1 MNPNLIA
8 VFAFILLVLVPMLI
22 YLVFYLQTSS
32 IIKERNRK
40 SKFLSFDTIKSFN
53 MTVNAKTQRID
64 LIYRLDKLSSNALT
78 FSEFK
83 NQLDQ
88 DNFKLFDDWIN
99 EILKRKEPNKNIT
112 LYFKPSR
119 TYRGFFARLSFLS
132 VDKKNGIVY
141 VSGLRSA
148 REITKVLKGTKIIG
162 ASAFKDKVNEL
173 KPSQGVMI
181 VLNFNLFDLINRRYD
196 KEVATRYIKALWTTI
211 IAKSNDPNL
220 IIGIYRGDSI
230 AMFNKNITNNREAI
244 NFIENQV
251 KKFGQIITFDNYTFD
266 INPFIGFTMFKE
278 VTTSFEILIKHAYKA
293 AESARINNLQITN
306 YDTDLELG
314 DSDNQQQLNDIK
326 RMVEQRIV
334 NPIFVPITSLIN
346 GKIFGVFAKLNF
358 AFTNIKNFNIAFQVA
373 KENDF
378 EKEFVELV
386 ITQWFDEFIKNYTS
400 FKKLLIF
407 LDTRQLEVVIKL
419 LSAHP
424 RYRKVSLVLII
435 TDYENIIK
443 NKTNLSE
450 INSLFE
456 SKVSLG
462 IVANSSMQTI
472 IHPILSKFEF
482 LVWPSKIVKDVLKD
496 EKSKFVVDNIIQATE
511 VFSLRSIAWEIK
523 SYEQGEF
530 LKGKGVLL
538 MAGPLFNSDTTDINS
553 GYSVRKVQKLIG

>member
-1 MNPNLIA
+1 
-8 VFAFILLVLVPMLI
+8 
-22 YLVFYLQTSS
+22 
-32 IIKERNRK
+32 
-40 SKFLSFDTIKSFN
+40 

-88 DNFKLFDDWIN
+88 ENFKLFDDWIN
-99 EILKRKEPNKNIT
+99 EILKRKDSNKNIT

-119 TYRGFFARLSFLS
+119 TYRGFFARLSLLS

-148 REITKVLKGTKIIG
+148 REVTKVLKGTKILG
-162 ASAFKDKVNEL
+162 ASAFKDKVNDL
-173 KPSQGVMI
+173 KPNQGVMI
-181 VLNFNLFDLINRRYD
+181 VFNFNLFDLINRRYD

-211 IAKSNDPNL
+211 VAKSNDPNL

-230 AMFNKNITNNREAI
+230 AMFNKNIINNREAI
-244 NFIENQV
+244 SFIENQV

-278 VTTSFEILIKHAYKA
+278 VTTSVEILIKHAYKA
-293 AESARINNLQITN
+293 AENARINNLQITN

-314 DSDNQQQLNDIK
+314 DNDNQQQLNDIK

-334 NPIFVPITSLIN
+334 NPVFVPITSLIN

-386 ITQWFDEFIKNYTS
+386 ITQWFEEFIKNYSS

-435 TDYENIIK
+435 TDYDNIIK
-443 NKTNLSE
+443 NKSNLSE
-450 INSLFE
+450 INYLFE

-462 IVANSSMQTI
+462 IVANSAMQTVV
-472 IHPILSKFEF
+472 HPILSKFEF
-482 LVWPSKIVKDVLKD
+482 LVWPSRIVKDVLKD
-496 EKSKFVVDNIIQATE
+496 EKSKFIVDNIIQATE

>member
-1 MNPNLIA
+1 
-8 VFAFILLVLVPMLI
+8 
-22 YLVFYLQTSS
+22 
-32 IIKERNRK
+32 
-40 SKFLSFDTIKSFN
+40 
-53 MTVNAKTQRID
+53 
-64 LIYRLDKLSSNALT
+64 
-78 FSEFK
+78 
-83 NQLDQ
+83 
-88 DNFKLFDDWIN
+88 
-99 EILKRKEPNKNIT
+99 
-112 LYFKPSR
+112 
-119 TYRGFFARLSFLS
+119 
-132 VDKKNGIVY
+132 
-141 VSGLRSA
+141 
-148 REITKVLKGTKIIG
+148 
-162 ASAFKDKVNEL
+162 
-173 KPSQGVMI
+173 
-181 VLNFNLFDLINRRYD
+181 
-196 KEVATRYIKALWTTI
+196 
-211 IAKSNDPNL
+211 
-220 IIGIYRGDSI
+220 
-230 AMFNKNITNNREAI
+230 MFNKNINNNREAI
-244 NFIENQV
+244 SFIENQV

-266 INPFIGFTMFKE
+266 INPYIGFTMFKE
-278 VTTSFEILIKHAYKA
+278 VTTSVEILIKHAYKA

-314 DSDNQQQLNDIK
+314 DNDNQQQLNDIK

-334 NPIFVPITSLIN
+334 NPVFVPITSLIN

-386 ITQWFDEFIKNYTS
+386 ITQWFEEFIKNYSS

-435 TDYENIIK
+435 TDYDNIIK
-443 NKTNLSE
+443 NKSNLSE
-450 INSLFE
+450 INYLFE

-462 IVANSSMQTI
+462 IVANSAMQTVV
-472 IHPILSKFEF
+472 HPILSKFEF
-482 LVWPSKIVKDVLKD
+482 LVWPSKIIRDVLKD